1 MADFSPVSGSG
12 LNGGMLSLF
21 DASYTSGLLVPHY
34 LRTLKNKYGDNGLS
48 DFQLLM
54 GLGMKRG
61 VQNTTGWH
69 WEKGFYDSPVTGV
82 VKTGSTPTANQ
93 VILTVTSEA
102 GSSGS
107 SPIPAYIDL
116 IYAKKGHVAMIVSGS
131 LSNIVYISDVT
142 KDTPVGGADTFTVT
156 LQAVQNNG
164 LYKTAPSTLW
174 SVADSMTLGIIG
186 SAWAEGSDQPV
197 SSQSFWTKYNW
208 QTQIFK
214 ETYELTGTQKTN
226 APQWMEVEYGNGKSK
241 KMNGFFYEGQDEAEY
256 RLIKQI
262 ALSMMFGQQN
272 ALTNTSVPQ
281 TFSGLDAQIASRGA
295 TQVTSGT
302 FGIDDLRTMAT
313 TMSKRYSS
321 NLFLLWLTQEYYS
334 QLNDSANTAGT
345 GIVNGFGNANVN
357 ALNESVADVFYGGQ
371 MSGVESLMGT
381 LSYNGLIVDG
391 YNFMIK
397 QARFMQDPQTLANV
411 NANANLRNRGWA
423 IPLNKMADADGVLRN
438 RIELVYKEMDGYSR
452 FMEVTDD
459 GRASARKIGPSDVAR
474 LYLSS
479 DLGFD
484 FFTLEQFGRFTNA

>member
-1 MADFSPVSGSG
+1 MAFFNPVSNAGLSGS
-12 LNGGMLSLF
+12 MLSIF

-69 WEKGFYDSPVTGV
+69 WEKGFYDAPIALTSVVVSASPSG
-82 VKTGSTPTANQ
+82 TANST
-93 VILTVTSEA
+93 ITANITSQTGTPPPA
-102 GSSGS
+102 GS
-107 SPIPAYIDL
+107 PNDFIDL
-116 IYAKKGHVAMIVSGS
+116 VYAKEGQIVMIASH
-131 LSNIVYISDVT
+131 
-142 KDTPVGGADTFTVT
+142 
-156 LQAVQNNG
+156 
-164 LYKTAPSTLW
+164 STLPLGRVRSVIATTTGAGVADIFEVKIDAIENGGFA
-174 SVADSMTLGIIG
+174 SVASSATAVVVG
-186 SAWAEGSDQPV
+186 SAWGEGTNQPS

-226 APQWMEVEYGNGKSK
+226 QPQWMEVEYGDGKTK

-262 ALSMMFGQQN
+262 ALSMIFGKAN
-272 ALTNTSVPQ
+272 TNTNVPT
-281 TFSGLDAQIASRGA
+281 TFSGLDSQIASRGVDL
-295 TQVTSGT
+295 TVGNTLTVQ
-302 FGIDDLRTMAT
+302 DLREMANA
-313 TMSKRYSS
+313 MSKRYSS
-321 NLFLLWLTQEYYS
+321 NLFLLWLTQELYS
-334 QLNDSANTAGT
+334 SLNDSAGAVNTTSA
-345 GIVNGFGNANVN
+345 NGFGNANVN
-357 ALNESVADVFYGGQ
+357 ALNESVADVFFGGK
-371 MSGVESLMGT
+371 MNDVESLMGT
-381 LSYNGLIVDG
+381 LSYNGLVVDG

-397 QARFMQDPQTLANV
+397 QARFMQDPNTTAVLDATT
-411 NANANLRNRGWA
+411 APNLRYRGWA
-423 IPLNKMADADGVLRN
+423 IPLNKMADAEGVLRN

-459 GRASARKIGPSDVAR
+459 GRASARKIGQTDVAR

-484 FFTLEQFGRFTNA
+484 FYCLEQFGRLKYA